1 MRVIH
6 CIPSMEGG
14 GAERQL
20 AYLAGE
26 LSRQGC
32 DIHVALTRGGENL
45 PRLQAAAATIHHIP
59 TSSSHDPRL
68 LTRLRRTI
76 AEVQPDVA
84 HCWLLQMELAGGLA
98 ATMSGVPWI
107 FAERSSI
114 GAYPRTVKNYFRVR
128 AAGYSSG
135 IVSNSRGGD
144 IYWRDRRP
152 DIKRYVIRNAV
163 PLEEIDRAAVA
174 GREEFNAGR
183 SDFCVLYAGRLDSGK
198 NAEGLLRA
206 LSRIRFER
214 PIRALLCG
222 DGTLRPQL
230 ERLVSELGLQ
240 AQVRFAG
247 YVHNLWSLL
256 KSADVLVS
264 PSRFEGNPNIV
275 LEAMAAGCPLV
286 VSDIAAH
293 REILDDEAAL
303 FVHPDNEA
311 AIADRIG
318 SVAADPERASQRATV
333 ARTRVER
340 FTLPEIAAQYMAVY
354 RDVLAN
360 RSRRS
365 LQVA

>member
-1 MRVIH
+1 
-6 CIPSMEGG
+6 MEGG

-32 DIHVALTRGGENL
+32 EIHVALTRGGENL
-45 PRLQAAAATIHHIP
+45 PRLQAAGAAIHQIP

-68 LTRLRRTI
+68 LTRLRRTM

-84 HCWLLQMELAGGLA
+84 HCWLLQMELAAGLA

-128 AAGYSSG
+128 AAAYSSG
-135 IVSNSRGGD
+135 IVSNSHGGD
-144 IYWRDRRP
+144 SYWRDRQP
-152 DIKRYVIRNAV
+152 HVKRYVIGNAV
-163 PLEEIDRAAVA
+163 PLEEIERAVVA
-174 GREEFNAGR
+174 RREEFNAGP

-198 NAEGLLRA
+198 NAERLVRA
-206 LSRIRFER
+206 LSRIRSER
-214 PIRALLCG
+214 SIRALVCG
-222 DGTLRPQL
+222 DGTLRSQL
-230 ERLVSELGLQ
+230 ERLVRELGLQ

-247 YVHNLWSLL
+247 YVQNLWSLL

-264 PSRFEGNPNIV
+264 PSRFEGSPNIV

-286 VSDIAAH
+286 VSDIPAH

-303 FVHPDNEA
+303 FVDPDNEA
-311 AIADRIG
+311 AIADRII
-318 SVAADPERASQRATV
+318 SVAADPGTASQRATA
-333 ARTRVER
+333 ARARVER
-340 FTLPEIAAQYMAVY
+340 FTLPEIATQYVAVY

-365 LQVA
+365 LRVA